1 MPTGP
6 NGEKR
11 PQGDTACAVHVMK
24 IATGE
29 IQEKRP
35 PRQTVK
41 QAHRAREERAAYG
54 EVLRAGSGKPHF
66 TVD

>member
-1 MPTGP
+1 MPRGP
-6 NGEKR
+6 NGEWR
-11 PQGDTACAVHVMK
+11 PQGDTACAVHVLR

-29 IQEKRP
+29 IEEKRP

-41 QAHRAREERAAYG
+41 QAHRARERAETYG